1 MKFLWRGFFLL
12 SVIAMPMCVLGQNI
26 AAVSPTASAAPK
38 ANPKPTAAKTSAS
51 ASNKTKGL
59 DFNAGVTGPITTE
72 IYADEAF
79 FDSNKSEGIFRGR
92 VKVNDP
98 RFNLQ
103 ADKLTVF
110 ISKSAIQS
118 MQSQN
123 QIQGQNQ
130 NPSPNQNEAPSQPP
144 NAGQGLEKAI
154 AEGNV

>member
-1 MKFLWRGFFLL
+1 MKFLWLTLL
-12 SVIAMPMCVLGQNI
+12 LLLVVAMPLCLLGQNV
-26 AAVSPTASAAPK
+26 AAVSPTASTEPK
-38 ANPKPTAAKTSAS
+38 ANPKPAAAKTSAS
-51 ASNKTKGL
+51 PGNKPKGL

-110 ISKSAIQS
+110 ISKSAL
-118 MQSQN
+118 QSQN
-123 QIQGQNQ
+123 QTQGQASTPTPT
-130 NPSPNQNEAPSQPP
+130 PSPRQNQGPSQPP
-144 NAGQGLEKAI
+144 TQG
-154 AEGNV
+154 